1 MSSDWPTDNGM
12 IATILEEAKYI
23 KTNGLEVDIQK
34 WSKMSSWTVIQAVY
48 IFHGL
53 DPVRGLRSENLKPYP
68 IYKRILDAYD
78 IMMSFASD
86 NKIPHEGDP
95 MLFFGPAEL
104 VGLTVS
110 DELKSAVLMEG
121 NKRDLYDLER
131 KARLKA
137 FKTDLEADA
146 IPVKVAEKL
155 FTVNIDKEIR
165 ETFHDEIR
173 CILVE
178 LSEAGERKPTGGQMR
193 SYLKG
198 NPKKAPRFVKVDR
211 KGDIH
216 FDSDAAGKKI
226 TQMTREA
233 LHKLINRYAT
243 KTV

>member
-1 MSSDWPTDNGM
+1 MSDDRLTETGM
-12 IATILEEAKYI
+12 ITTILNEAYI
-23 KTNGLEVDIQK
+23 IKNNGLEVDIDK
-34 WSKMSSWTVIQAVY
+34 VSKIPSWTVIQAVC

-53 DPVRGLRSENLKPYP
+53 DPVRGLQNEYLKRYP
-68 IYKRILDAYD
+68 IYKSIMDAYD

-95 MLFFGPAEL
+95 MLFFGSAEL

-137 FKTDLEADA
+137 FMTDLKADA
-146 IPVKVAEKL
+146 IPFKVAEKL
-155 FTVNIDKEIR
+155 FTVDIVKEIR

-193 SYLKG
+193 SYLKE

-226 TQMTREA
+226 TNMTRQA
-233 LHKLINRYAT
+233 LDKLINRYAT